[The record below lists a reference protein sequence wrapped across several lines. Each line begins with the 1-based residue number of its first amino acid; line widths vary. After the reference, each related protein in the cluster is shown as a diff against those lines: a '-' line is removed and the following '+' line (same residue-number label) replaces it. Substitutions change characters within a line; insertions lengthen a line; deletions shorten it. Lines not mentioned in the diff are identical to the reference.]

1 MNRPLACL
9 ALIAVALGA
18 VACGGTSD
26 PSMDAPASSD
36 DALAKKSDVVDVGYA
51 DNGKTIVVE
60 QGKELRLTLSENAT
74 TGYHWGVVETD
85 RSFGYP
91 SPREGTPKSATNGPV
106 GAGGTR
112 AFVWKTDSPFL
123 TPDSTI
129 HQVKLE
135 YRRDFENLTGTA
147 ANTFYLMVQIQAKG
161 AATSG
166 DTSTLPTLYV
176 AKSDDGK
183 TVDAHVGQTVTVRLP
198 ENPTTGYTWHV
209 ESVDRDLGA
218 PDASYQP
225 NDSDSDRVGGASG
238 DGTFT
243 WKLFKPAIGS
253 HAVTFKKSRGAEGTA
268 ADHFKFVLNVAP

>member
-1 MNRPLACL
+1 MNRLACL

-26 PSMDAPASSD
+26 PSMDEPASSD
-36 DALAKKSDVVDVGYA
+36 DALAKKSDVVDVGEA
-51 DNGKTIVVE
+51 DNGKTVVVE
-60 QGKELRLTLSENAT
+60 QGKDIRLTLSETAS
-74 TGYHWGVVETD
+74 TGYRWGVVSTD

-91 SPREGTPKSATNGPV
+91 TPTEGTPIAATGPV
-106 GAGGTR
+106 GAKGKR
-112 AFVWKTDSPFL
+112 QFVWKTDSPFL
-123 TPDSTI
+123 TPGDEV
-129 HQVKLE
+129 HEVKLE
-135 YRRDFENLTGTA
+135 NRRNFDDLSGTA
-147 ANTFYLMVQIQAKG
+147 ANTFYLMVQIKAKG
-161 AATSG
+161 ATTAG

-176 AKSDDGK
+176 GKVDEGK
-183 TVDAHVGQTVTVRLP
+183 TIDAQVGQKVTVRLP

-225 NDSDSDRVGGASG
+225 DDNDSDRVGGASG

-268 ADHFKFVLNVAP
+268 ADHFKFVLRVAP